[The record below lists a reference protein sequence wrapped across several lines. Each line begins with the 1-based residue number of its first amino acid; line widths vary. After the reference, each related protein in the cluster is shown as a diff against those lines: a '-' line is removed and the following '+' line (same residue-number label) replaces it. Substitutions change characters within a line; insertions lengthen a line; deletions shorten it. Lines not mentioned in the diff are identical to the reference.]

1 LTAEV
6 ERLINTQASL
16 EAQMLSI
23 ESASMTSG
31 IVQSVQVGMTAQ
43 KALAKN
49 LDPEAVAQLQE
60 DVSAHVD
67 ALDEVSRTLG
77 LPLGTPFD
85 DDDLSRQLDELTMS
99 GSTEST
105 VATGASASAINDS
118 LNDDSQLESL
128 ENEILSQMPQVPDLA
143 PMPQAPR
150 APPVLKK
157 NSTATSATSADDEE
171 LARLAREMES

>member
-1 LTAEV
+1 
-6 ERLINTQASL
+6 
-16 EAQMLSI
+16 
-23 ESASMTSG
+23 
-31 IVQSVQVGMTAQ
+31 
-43 KALAKN
+43 
-49 LDPEAVAQLQE
+49 
-60 DVSAHVD
+60 
-67 ALDEVSRTLG
+67 
-77 LPLGTPFD
+77 
-85 DDDLSRQLDELTMS
+85 LTMS